1 MNTQSVLD
9 AACSI
14 SGSSSRH
21 PHSTHTGIL
30 SRTIPLQATATTINH
45 PPPRPK
51 PLNFG
56 LDRREQEMLKR
67 QNLAVEA
74 MQDASTIPIF
84 TANARH
90 ILLAADQARTTGWL
104 NVPIDSDYDDCSLPS
119 TQPDA
124 LPAIYAAQQQDHHA
138 RIRDALQTRQSLTHH
153 VLRTPLEFYTA
164 AAPNDPL
171 AEDPYTY
178 GTSTQQTF
186 PRQLALPRVSDA
198 NTLSRLDELNNP
210 PPTHRTRSKSHSHDF
225 HRG

>member
-1 MNTQSVLD
+1 MSRSLIPNYSLAADVLPPRPLSPFSRGIILAHESQQQIQRDYITNTGVTSNAAATILAMNTQSVLD

-74 MQDASTIPIF
+74 MQDAPTIPTF
-84 TANARH
+84 
-90 ILLAADQARTTGWL
+90 
-104 NVPIDSDYDDCSLPS
+104 CSPQMHATFCS
-119 TQPDA
+119 PQTKPAQP
-124 LPAIYAAQQQDHHA
+124 
-138 RIRDALQTRQSLTHH
+138 
-153 VLRTPLEFYTA
+153 V
-164 AAPNDPL
+164 
-171 AEDPYTY
+171 
-178 GTSTQQTF
+178 G
-186 PRQLALPRVSDA
+186 
-198 NTLSRLDELNNP
+198 
-210 PPTHRTRSKSHSHDF
+210 
-225 HRG
+225 